1 MNVMNPVQTAYGN
14 SAISSFRALTDVG
27 RFNIHNIQKTIHT
40 TPIPRTD
47 TENVQ
52 LQTVTTNSQAVT
64 TESNPGSTAATSL
77 ASDDSRWSLALRDAM
92 NPGGGSPSFTLS
104 SQTQRAMNE
113 AFPSQVVNLYTQAQ
127 NMLTANGTF
136 STLF

>member
-1 MNVMNPVQTAYGN
+1 MNIMNPVQTAYGN
-14 SAISSFRALTDVG
+14 SAISPFKALTVASH
-27 RFNIHNIQKTIHT
+27 FNIQKTIPAT
-40 TPIPRTD
+40 AIPRTD

>member
-1 MNVMNPVQTAYGN
+1 MNIMNPVQTAYGN
-14 SAISSFRALTDVG
+14 SAISSFKALTVAG
-27 RFNIHNIQKTIHT
+27 PSNIQKTIPT
-40 TPIPRTD
+40 TAIPRTD

-92 NPGGGSPSFTLS
+92 NPGGGSPSFALS